1 MVQIDPEKRR
11 QAMKLVQTACEKFAE
26 QYHPK
31 SITSKLIQQFLSE
44 TQHIDLMEA
53 ERLIWFRGQFSNL
66 GWDETSKVHR
76 YLIDVYGACGTY
88 GTWINEGLALMADET
103 LNLEYRQHI
112 AADVEKLIKEA
123 GDGDEQWVAQFWG
136 QFYVKHPSRND
147 SDPKWLREAEKWLER
162 AVECRQAD
170 EEYDAHIFCRLADVY
185 RQRGKSEDAARL
197 YNLVLSWEQKGCCE
211 ETYLDTIKSRLAM
224 CGGVDSP

>member
-1 MVQIDPEKRR
+1 M
-11 QAMKLVQTACEKFAE
+11 QTACEKFAE
-26 QYHPK
+26 KYHPK
-31 SITSKLIQQFLSE
+31 FLTYELIEQFLTE
-44 TQHIDLMEA
+44 TRHIDMMES
-53 ERLIWFRGQFSNL
+53 ERLIWFHGQFSNL

-76 YLIDVYGACGTY
+76 YVIDVYGDCGATY
-88 GTWINEGLALMADET
+88 GIWINEGLAWMADET
-103 LNLEYRQHI
+103 VNLEYRQHI

-123 GDGDEQWVAQFWG
+123 GAGDEQWVAPFWG

-162 AVECRQAD
+162 TVEGRQAD
-170 EEYDAHIFCRLADVY
+170 EECDAHIFCRLADVY

-211 ETYLDTIKSRLAM
+211 ETYPDNIRSRLAM
-224 CGGVDSP
+224 CGGVDMT